1 MCCVALLC
9 CLFDL
14 SYFFLP
20 SASPIN
26 MYIAPGIYIM
36 WDYNDQKECFC
47 FRQDE
52 VSYIE
57 ESSSEEEEEEEEEQH
72 DTLSFRHHRQDEDEE
87 DAPEVTMG
95 GGGGGGGTNEL
106 TLCVS
111 YVYCRTTGVNILT
124 PSHSHP
130 FPLSRSHPL
139 PLALPLSLS
148 LSLALTLSLSPR
160 SPSLPPPL
168 RVILA

>member
-1 MCCVALLC
+1 MWAC
-9 CLFDL
+9 
-14 SYFFLP
+14 YYMTPYMRKLP
-20 SASPIN
+20 HW
-26 MYIAPGIYIM
+26 YTCIYIM

-95 GGGGGGGTNEL
+95 GGKGGRMNE
-106 TLCVS
+106 
-111 YVYCRTTGVNILT
+111 
-124 PSHSHP
+124 
-130 FPLSRSHPL
+130 
-139 PLALPLSLS
+139 
-148 LSLALTLSLSPR
+148 
-160 SPSLPPPL
+160 
-168 RVILA
+168 